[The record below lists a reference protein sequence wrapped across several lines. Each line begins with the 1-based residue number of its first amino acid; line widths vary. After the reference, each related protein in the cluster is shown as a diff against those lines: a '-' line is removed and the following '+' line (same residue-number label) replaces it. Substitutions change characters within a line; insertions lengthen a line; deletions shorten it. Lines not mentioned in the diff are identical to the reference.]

1 MNVCCCVFSDINDPL
16 ELLNDDGDGVVEMCL
31 HEEAPVTGP
40 YNGQKEREHKA
51 PSRNVDT
58 NMFSGY

>member
-1 MNVCCCVFSDINDPL
+1 MEDYDDPL
-16 ELLNDDGDGVVEMCL
+16 DLLDDDGDGVVEMCL